1 MARLRSCTICGK
13 IHSVDIKCQRKI
25 ERTDALAFSLRQ
37 KNKWHKKSY
46 EIRERSSWLCAVC
59 RDQGLITHEK
69 LSVHHII
76 KLNENPDGLLDDE
89 NLICLCAQ
97 HHQMADDGLIEPDYL
112 RRLAIQRDRI

>member
-59 RDQGLITHEK
+59 KDQGLITHEK
-69 LSVHHII
+69 LSVHHIT